1 MASPTKKKK
10 KEEKRKKEKV
20 SLLFHVR
27 SNLLTHKIYT
37 NTSGKSLERRD
48 EVPESTSG
56 NARAKIQSAAP
67 GEILDAA
74 TVTGAAAHRPRRRS
88 ELLRASL

>member
-1 MASPTKKKK
+1 MWPHLLKKRKKKK
-10 KEEKRKKEKV
+10 QEKKV

-27 SNLLTHKIYT
+27 PNLLTHKIYT

-88 ELLRASL
+88 ELLRGSL